1 MENIFL
7 VRLIC
12 FRNDTF
18 FKVYISKNMSHF
30 TLFYLD
36 SLAAWRAGSD
46 HPFDGTSYNKL
57 FNDINFMMLSKDL
70 HCFLY
75 FFVIHIL

>member
-1 MENIFL
+1 
-7 VRLIC
+7 
-12 FRNDTF
+12 
-18 FKVYISKNMSHF
+18 MSHF